1 MRQTRVIII
10 GSRGS
15 QLALCQTQ
23 HIVNRLQD
31 LHPQFRFVIK
41 RIRTKGD
48 EHSSQPSFCFEE
60 KGEFVRELEEALLS
74 GEINLAVH
82 SFKDLPLDSP
92 EGLEIAAVNQREDA
106 RDVLVSMKA
115 NSLSQL
121 PRGASIGTGSLRRAA
136 QIKAFRPDLD
146 VVDIRGNLDTRLRKV
161 SSGQFDGIILAA
173 AGLIRMGWEEQ
184 ITEYLSM
191 DICLPAVAQ
200 GALAIEAREG
210 DEEIKRLVSVL
221 NHEPTRQAT
230 TAEQAFL
237 RCLGGGCRTP
247 IAAFGQINGGTLELE
262 GMVSTPD
269 GGKLL
274 RAGVKGS
281 AELPEEV
288 GSQLGEKLVARGGR
302 EILGG
307 TA

>member
-48 EHSSQPSFCFEE
+48 EHSSQPSFYFEE
-60 KGEFVRELEEALLS
+60 KGEFVMELEEALLS

-82 SFKDLPLDSP
+82 SFKDLPLELP

-230 TAEQAFL
+230 TAEQVFL
-237 RCLGGGCRTP
+237 RFLGGGCRTP

-274 RAGVKGS
+274 RAGVQGS

-288 GSQLGEKLVARGGR
+288 GSLLGEKLVARGGR

>member
-1 MRQTRVIII
+1 MRQTKVIII

-48 EHSSQPSFCFEE
+48 EHSSEPSFCFEE
-60 KGEFVRELEEALLS
+60 KGEFVRELEEALLA

-82 SFKDLPLDSP
+82 SFKDLPLELP

-121 PRGASIGTGSLRRAA
+121 PRGASIGTGSPRRAA

-173 AGLIRMGWEEQ
+173 AGLIRLGWEER

-200 GALAIEAREG
+200 GALAIEVREG

-221 NHEPTRQAT
+221 NHKPTRQAT
-230 TAEQAFL
+230 TAEQVFL

-247 IAAFGQINGGTLELE
+247 IAAFGQINSGTLQLE

-274 RAGVKGS
+274 RAKVEGS

-288 GSQLGEKLVARGGR
+288 GSLLGEKLIARGGR

-307 TA
+307 TT

>member
-48 EHSSQPSFCFEE
+48 EHSSQPSFGFEE

-82 SFKDLPLDSP
+82 SFKDLPLDFP

>member
-1 MRQTRVIII
+1 MTPTGVIII

-23 HIVNRLQD
+23 RIVDRLQD
-31 LHPQFRFVIK
+31 LHPQFRFAIK
-41 RIRTKGD
+41 RITTKGD
-48 EHSSQPSFCFEE
+48 EHSGQPSFGFEE
-60 KGEFVRELEEALLS
+60 KGEFVRELEEALLA
-74 GEINLAVH
+74 GEISLAVH

-92 EGLEIAAVNQREDA
+92 QGLEIAAVDQREDA
-106 RDVLVSMKA
+106 RDVLISVKA

-121 PRGASIGTGSLRRAA
+121 PRGASVGTSSPRRAA

-146 VVDIRGNLDTRLRKV
+146 VGGIRGNIDTRLRKV

-173 AGLIRMGWEEQ
+173 AGLIRLGWEER
-184 ITEYLSM
+184 IIEYLSM

-200 GALAIEAREG
+200 GALAIEVREG

-230 TAEQAFL
+230 TAEQVFL
-237 RCLGGGCRTP
+237 HSLGGGCRTP
-247 IAAFGQINGGTLELE
+247 IAAYGQINSGTLELE

-269 GGKLL
+269 GSKLL
-274 RAGVKGS
+274 RARAKGS
-281 AELPEEV
+281 AEFPQEV
-288 GSQLGEKLVARGGR
+288 GTQLGEKLIAQGGR

-307 TA
+307 AI

>member
-1 MRQTRVIII
+1 MTQTGVIII

-31 LHPQFRFVIK
+31 LYPQFRFAIK
-41 RIRTKGD
+41 RITTKGD
-48 EHSSQPSFCFEE
+48 EHSSQPSFGFEE
-60 KGEFVRELEEALLS
+60 KGEFVRELEAALLA
-74 GEINLAVH
+74 GEISLAVH
-82 SFKDLPLDSP
+82 SFKDLPLDLS

-121 PRGASIGTGSLRRAA
+121 PHGASIGTGSPRRAA

-146 VVDIRGNLDTRLRKV
+146 VGDIRGNIDTRLRKV

-173 AGLIRMGWEEQ
+173 AGLILLGWEAR

-200 GALAIEAREG
+200 GALAIEVREG
-210 DEEIKRLVSVL
+210 DEETKRLVSVL
-221 NHEPTRQAT
+221 NHKPTRQAT
-230 TAEQAFL
+230 TAEQVFL

-247 IAAFGQINGGTLELE
+247 IAAFGQINSGTLELE

-269 GGKLL
+269 GSKLL
-274 RAGVKGS
+274 RARAKGS
-281 AELPEEV
+281 AELPEKV
-288 GSQLGEKLVARGGR
+288 GSLLGEKLVALGGR

-307 TA
+307 TT

>member
-121 PRGASIGTGSLRRAA
+121 PRGASIGTGSPRRAA

-237 RCLGGGCRTP
+237 RFLGGGCRTP
-247 IAAFGQINGGTLELE
+247 IAAFGQINSGTLELE

-274 RAGVKGS
+274 RARVKGS

>member
-1 MRQTRVIII
+1 MRQTKVIII

-23 HIVNRLQD
+23 HIVNCLQD
-31 LHPQFRFVIK
+31 FHPQFRFVIK

-48 EHSSQPSFCFEE
+48 EFSREPSSRLEG
-60 KGEFVRELEEALLS
+60 KGDFVRELEAALLA
-74 GEINLAVH
+74 GEIDLAVH
-82 SFKDLPLDSP
+82 SFKDLLLDLP
-92 EGLEIAAVNQREDA
+92 QGLEIASVSQREDA

-136 QIKAFRPDLD
+136 QLKSFRPDID
-146 VVDIRGNLDTRLRKV
+146 VRDIRGNIDTRLRKV

-173 AGLIRMGWEEQ
+173 AGLIRLGWEEQ
-184 ITEYLSM
+184 ITDYLSM

-200 GALAIEAREG
+200 GALAIEVREE
-210 DEEIKRLVSVL
+210 DEEIKRLVSFL
-221 NHEPTRQAT
+221 NHKATRQAI
-230 TAEQAFL
+230 TAEQVFL
-237 RCLGGGCRTP
+237 RFLGGGCHTP
-247 IAAFGQINGGTLELE
+247 IAAFGQINSGVLKLE

-274 RAGVKGS
+274 RARVKGS

-288 GSQLGEKLVARGGR
+288 GSLLGEKLVALGAR

-307 TA
+307 TT

>member
-1 MRQTRVIII
+1 
-10 GSRGS
+10 
-15 QLALCQTQ
+15 
-23 HIVNRLQD
+23 
-31 LHPQFRFVIK
+31 
-41 RIRTKGD
+41 
-48 EHSSQPSFCFEE
+48 
-60 KGEFVRELEEALLS
+60 
-74 GEINLAVH
+74 
-82 SFKDLPLDSP
+82 
-92 EGLEIAAVNQREDA
+92 
-106 RDVLVSMKA
+106 MKA

-173 AGLIRMGWEEQ
+173 AGLIRLGWEEQ

-247 IAAFGQINGGTLELE
+247 IAAFGQINSGTLELE

>member
-1 MRQTRVIII
+1 MRQTRVITI

-48 EHSSQPSFCFEE
+48 EHSSQPSFYFEE
-60 KGEFVRELEEALLS
+60 KGEFVMELEEALLS

-247 IAAFGQINGGTLELE
+247 IAAFGQINSGTLELE

-288 GSQLGEKLVARGGR
+288 GSLLGEKLVARGGR

>member
-1 MRQTRVIII
+1 MRQTRVITI

-48 EHSSQPSFCFEE
+48 EHSSQPSFYFEE
-60 KGEFVRELEEALLS
+60 KGEFVMELEEALLS

-173 AGLIRMGWEEQ
+173 AGLIRLGWEER

-200 GALAIEAREG
+200 GALAIEVREG
-210 DEEIKRLVSVL
+210 DKEIKRLVSVL

-237 RCLGGGCRTP
+237 RCLAV
-247 IAAFGQINGGTLELE
+247 AAALPLLPLAKSTVELWNW
-262 GMVSTPD
+262 
-269 GGKLL
+269 
-274 RAGVKGS
+274 RAWYRH
-281 AELPEEV
+281 
-288 GSQLGEKLVARGGR
+288 Q
-302 EILGG
+302 
-307 TA
+307 TAANCCEQR

>member
-1 MRQTRVIII
+1 MRQTRTIII

-31 LHPQFRFVIK
+31 SHPQFRFVIK
-41 RIRTKGD
+41 RIRTRGD
-48 EHSSQPSFCFEE
+48 EPGSEPSFCFEG
-60 KGEFVRELEEALLS
+60 KGEFVRELEAALLA
-74 GEINLAVH
+74 GEIDIAAH
-82 SFKDLPLDSP
+82 SFKDLPLDLP
-92 EGLEIAAVNQREDA
+92 QGLEIASVSERADA
-106 RDVLVSMKA
+106 RDVLISMKA

-121 PRGASIGTGSLRRAA
+121 RRGASIGTGSPRRAA

-146 VVDIRGNLDTRLRKV
+146 VGDIRGNIDTRLRKV

-173 AGLIRMGWEEQ
+173 AGLIRLGWEER

-200 GALAIEAREG
+200 GALAMEVREG

-237 RCLGGGCRTP
+237 RFLGGGCHTP
-247 IAAFGQINGGTLELE
+247 IAAFGQISSGILELE
-262 GMVSTPD
+262 GMVSTSD

-274 RAGVKGS
+274 RARVKGS
-281 AELPEEV
+281 AELPEEA
-288 GSQLGEKLVARGGR
+288 GSLLGEKLIALGAR

-307 TA
+307 TT

>member
-1 MRQTRVIII
+1 MRQTRVITI

-41 RIRTKGD
+41 RIKTKGD
-48 EHSSQPSFCFEE
+48 EHSSQPSFYFEE

-74 GEINLAVH
+74 GEITLAVH

>member
-23 HIVNRLQD
+23 DIANRLQN
-31 LHPQFRFVIK
+31 LHPQLSFVIK
-41 RIRTKGD
+41 RIRTRGD
-48 EHSSQPSFCFEE
+48 ELSSEPSFCFEG
-60 KGEFVRELEEALLS
+60 KGEFVRELEAALLAR
-74 GEINLAVH
+74 EINLAVH
-82 SFKDLPLDSP
+82 SFKDLPLELP

-121 PRGASIGTGSLRRAA
+121 PHGASIGTGSPRRAA
-136 QIKAFRPDLD
+136 QIKVFRPDLD

-173 AGLIRMGWEEQ
+173 AGLIRLGWEEQ
-184 ITEYLSM
+184 ITEYLPM

-200 GALAIEAREG
+200 GALAIEVREG

-230 TAEQAFL
+230 TAEQVFL
-237 RCLGGGCRTP
+237 RFLGGGCRTP
-247 IAAFGQINGGTLELE
+247 IAAFGQISSGTLELE

-269 GGKLL
+269 GSKLL
-274 RAGVKGS
+274 RARVEGS

-288 GSQLGEKLVARGGR
+288 GSLLGEKLVALGGR

-307 TA
+307 TT

>member
-1 MRQTRVIII
+1 MRQTRVITI

-48 EHSSQPSFCFEE
+48 EHSSQPSFYFEE
-60 KGEFVRELEEALLS
+60 KGEFVMELEEALLS

-288 GSQLGEKLVARGGR
+288 GSLLGEKLVARGGR

>member
-1 MRQTRVIII
+1 MRPTGVIII

-31 LHPQFRFVIK
+31 LYPQFTFVIK

-48 EHSSQPSFCFEE
+48 EHSSKPSFGFEE
-60 KGEFVRELEEALLS
+60 KGEFVRELEEALLA

-82 SFKDLPLDSP
+82 SFKDLPFDHP

-106 RDVLVSMKA
+106 RDVMVSMKA

-121 PRGASIGTGSLRRAA
+121 PRGASIGTSSPRRAA

-146 VVDIRGNLDTRLRKV
+146 VVDIRGNIDTRLRKV

-173 AGLIRMGWEEQ
+173 AGLIRLGWEAR
-184 ITEYLSM
+184 ITEYISM

-200 GALAIEAREG
+200 GALAIETREK

-230 TAEQAFL
+230 TAEQVFL
-237 RCLGGGCRTP
+237 HCLGGGCRTP
-247 IAAFGQINGGTLELE
+247 IAAFGQINGETLELE

-274 RAGVKGS
+274 RAGAKGS
-281 AELPEEV
+281 AELPQEV
-288 GSQLGEKLVARGGR
+288 GNLLGEKLIARGGR

-307 TA
+307 TV

>member
-23 HIVNRLQD
+23 PIVNRLQD
-31 LHPQFRFVIK
+31 FHPQFRFVIK

-48 EHSSQPSFCFEE
+48 EFSREPSSRLEG
-60 KGEFVRELEEALLS
+60 KWDFVRELEAALLA
-74 GEINLAVH
+74 GEIDVAVH
-82 SFKDLPLDSP
+82 SFKDLPLDLP
-92 EGLEIAAVNQREDA
+92 QGLEIASVSQREDA
-106 RDVLVSMKA
+106 RDVMVSMKA

-121 PRGASIGTGSLRRAA
+121 PRGASIGTSSLRRTA
-136 QIKAFRPDLD
+136 QLKFFRPDLD
-146 VVDIRGNLDTRLRKV
+146 IRDIRGNIDTRLRKV

-173 AGLIRMGWEEQ
+173 AGLIRLGWEEQ
-184 ITEYLSM
+184 ITDYLSM

-200 GALAIEAREG
+200 GALAIEVREE
-210 DEEIKRLVSVL
+210 DEEIKRLVSFL
-221 NHEPTRQAT
+221 NHKATRQAI
-230 TAEQAFL
+230 TAEQVFL
-237 RCLGGGCRTP
+237 RFLGGGCHTP
-247 IAAFGQINGGTLELE
+247 IAAFGQINSGVLELE

-274 RAGVKGS
+274 RMRVKGS

-288 GSQLGEKLVARGGR
+288 GSLLGEKLVALGAR

-307 TA
+307 TT

>member
-288 GSQLGEKLVARGGR
+288 GSLLGEKLVARGGR

>member
-1 MRQTRVIII
+1 MKQPRVIII

-31 LHPQFRFVIK
+31 LHPEFRFVIK
-41 RIRTKGD
+41 QIRTKGD

-60 KGEFVRELEEALLS
+60 KGEFVMELEAALLAR
-74 GEINLAVH
+74 EINLAVH
-82 SFKDLPLDSP
+82 SFKDLPLELP
-92 EGLEIAAVNQREDA
+92 KGLEIAAVNQREDA

-121 PRGASIGTGSLRRAA
+121 PHGASIGTGSPRRAA

-173 AGLIRMGWEEQ
+173 AGLIRLDWAER

-200 GALAIEAREG
+200 GALAIEVRKG
-210 DEEIKRLVSVL
+210 DKEIKRLVSVL

-237 RCLGGGCRTP
+237 HFLGGGCRTP
-247 IAAFGQINGGTLELE
+247 IAAFGQINSGILELE

-269 GGKLL
+269 GSKLL
-274 RAGVKGS
+274 RARVKGS
-281 AELPEEV
+281 AELPEKV
-288 GSQLGEKLVARGGR
+288 GSLLGEKLVALGGR

-307 TA
+307 AI

>member
-1 MRQTRVIII
+1 MRQPRVIII

-23 HIVNRLQD
+23 HIANRLQE
-31 LHPQFRFVIK
+31 LHPQFRFAIK
-41 RIRTKGD
+41 RVRTKGD
-48 EHSSQPSFCFEE
+48 ELSNNPSFCFEG
-60 KGEFVRELEEALLS
+60 KGEFVRELEAALLA

-82 SFKDLPLDSP
+82 SFKDLPLDLP

-121 PRGASIGTGSLRRAA
+121 PPGARIGTGSPRRAA
-136 QIKAFRPDLD
+136 QIKVFRPDLD
-146 VVDIRGNLDTRLRKV
+146 VGDIRGNIDTRLHKV
-161 SSGQFDGIILAA
+161 YSGQFDGIILAA
-173 AGLIRMGWEEQ
+173 AGLIRLGWEER

-200 GALAIEAREG
+200 GALAVEIREG
-210 DEEIKRLVSVL
+210 DKEIKRLVSVL
-221 NHEPTRQAT
+221 NHKPTMQAT
-230 TAEQAFL
+230 TAEQVFL
-237 RCLGGGCRTP
+237 RFLGGGCRTP
-247 IAAFGQINGGTLELE
+247 IAAFGQINSGTLELE

-269 GGKLL
+269 GSKLL
-274 RAGVKGS
+274 RAGVKGN
-281 AELPEEV
+281 AELPQEV
-288 GSQLGEKLVARGGR
+288 GSLLGEKLVSLGGR

-307 TA
+307 AT

>member
-1 MRQTRVIII
+1 MRQEMVISV

-31 LHPQFRFVIK
+31 FHPQFRFVIK

-48 EHSSQPSFCFEE
+48 ELDREPSFRFEG
-60 KGEFVRELEEALLS
+60 KGDFVGELETALLA
-74 GEINLAVH
+74 GEIDLAVH
-82 SFKDLPLDSP
+82 SFKDLPLNLP
-92 EGLEIAAVNQREDA
+92 QGLEIASVSKRQDA

-121 PRGASIGTGSLRRAA
+121 PRGASIGTSSLRRAA
-136 QIKAFRPDLD
+136 QLKAFRPDFD
-146 VVDIRGNLDTRLRKV
+146 VGDIRGNIDTRLRKV

-173 AGLIRMGWEEQ
+173 AGLIRLGWEEQ

-200 GALAIEAREG
+200 GALAIEVREG
-210 DEEIKRLVSVL
+210 DKEIKRLVSFL
-221 NHEPTRQAT
+221 NHKPTRLAT
-230 TAEQAFL
+230 TAEQVFL
-237 RCLGGGCRTP
+237 RFLGGGCHTP
-247 IAAFGQINGGTLELE
+247 IAAFGQISSGTLELE

-274 RAGVKGS
+274 RARVKGS

-288 GSQLGEKLVARGGR
+288 GSLLGEKLIALGAR

-307 TA
+307 TT

>member
-1 MRQTRVIII
+1 MRQTKVIII

-48 EHSSQPSFCFEE
+48 EHSSEPSFCFEE
-60 KGEFVRELEEALLS
+60 KGEFVRELEEALLA

-82 SFKDLPLDSP
+82 SFKDLPLELP

-121 PRGASIGTGSLRRAA
+121 PRGASIGTSSPRRAA

-173 AGLIRMGWEEQ
+173 AGLIRLGWEER

-200 GALAIEAREG
+200 GALAIEVREG

-221 NHEPTRQAT
+221 NHKPTRQAT
-230 TAEQAFL
+230 TAEQVFL

-247 IAAFGQINGGTLELE
+247 IAAFGQINSGTLQLE

-274 RAGVKGS
+274 RAKVEGS

-288 GSQLGEKLVARGGR
+288 GSLLGEKLIARGGR

-307 TA
+307 TT

>member
-48 EHSSQPSFCFEE
+48 EHSSQPSFYFEE
-60 KGEFVRELEEALLS
+60 KGEFVMELEEALLS

-173 AGLIRMGWEEQ
+173 AGLIRLGWEEQ

-274 RAGVKGS
+274 RARVKGS

-288 GSQLGEKLVARGGR
+288 GSLLGEKLVARGGR

>member
-1 MRQTRVIII
+1 MRQTKVIII

-48 EHSSQPSFCFEE
+48 EHSSEPSFCFEE
-60 KGEFVRELEEALLS
+60 KGEFVRELEEALLA

-82 SFKDLPLDSP
+82 SFKDLPLELP

-121 PRGASIGTGSLRRAA
+121 PRGASIGTGSPRRAA

-173 AGLIRMGWEEQ
+173 AGLIRLGWEARV
-184 ITEYLSM
+184 TEYLSM

-200 GALAIEAREG
+200 GALAIEVREG

-221 NHEPTRQAT
+221 NHKPTKQAT
-230 TAEQAFL
+230 TAEQVFL

-247 IAAFGQINGGTLELE
+247 IAAFGQINSGTLQLE

-274 RAGVKGS
+274 RAKVEGS

-288 GSQLGEKLVARGGR
+288 GSLLGEKLIARGGR

-307 TA
+307 TT

>member
-1 MRQTRVIII
+1 MRQTRVITI

-48 EHSSQPSFCFEE
+48 EHSSQPSFYFEE
-60 KGEFVRELEEALLS
+60 KGEFVMELEEALLS

-221 NHEPTRQAT
+221 NHKPTRQAT

-237 RCLGGGCRTP
+237 RFLGGGCRTP

-274 RAGVKGS
+274 RARVKGS

>member
-48 EHSSQPSFCFEE
+48 EHSSQPSFYFEE
-60 KGEFVRELEEALLS
+60 KGEFVMELEEALLS

>member
-48 EHSSQPSFCFEE
+48 EHSSEPSFCFEE
-60 KGEFVRELEEALLS
+60 KGEFVRELEEALLA

-82 SFKDLPLDSP
+82 SFKDLPLELP

-121 PRGASIGTGSLRRAA
+121 PRGASIGTSSPRRAA

-173 AGLIRMGWEEQ
+173 AGLIRLGWEERV
-184 ITEYLSM
+184 TEYLSM

-200 GALAIEAREG
+200 GALAIEVREG

-230 TAEQAFL
+230 TAEQVFL

-247 IAAFGQINGGTLELE
+247 IAAFGQINSGTLQLE

-274 RAGVKGS
+274 RAKVEGS

-288 GSQLGEKLVARGGR
+288 GSLLGEKLIARGGR

-307 TA
+307 TT

>member
-1 MRQTRVIII
+1 MRQARMIII

-23 HIVNRLQD
+23 HIVNRLQNF
-31 LHPQFRFVIK
+31 HPQFRLVIK

-48 EHSSQPSFCFEE
+48 ELGREPSSRFEG
-60 KGEFVRELEEALLS
+60 KGDFVRELEAALLA
-74 GEINLAVH
+74 GEIDVAVH
-82 SFKDLPLDSP
+82 SFKDLPLNLP
-92 EGLEIAAVNQREDA
+92 QGLEIACVSQREDA

-121 PRGASIGTGSLRRAA
+121 PRGASIGTSSLRRAA
-136 QIKAFRPDLD
+136 QIKPFRPDFD
-146 VVDIRGNLDTRLRKV
+146 VRHISGNIDTRLRKV

-173 AGLIRMGWEEQ
+173 AGLLRLGWEEQ

-200 GALAIEAREG
+200 GALAVEVREG
-210 DEEIKRLVSVL
+210 DEEIKRLVSLL
-221 NHEPTRQAT
+221 NHEPTRRAII
-230 TAEQAFL
+230 AEQAFL
-237 RCLGGGCRTP
+237 RFLGGDCHTP
-247 IAAFGQINGGTLELE
+247 IAAFGQINSGVLELE

-274 RAGVKGS
+274 RARIRGS
-281 AELPEEV
+281 AEYPEKV
-288 GSQLGEKLVARGGR
+288 GSLLGERLIALGAR

-307 TA
+307 TT

>member
-1 MRQTRVIII
+1 MRQTRVITI

-48 EHSSQPSFCFEE
+48 EHSSQPSFYFEE
-60 KGEFVRELEEALLS
+60 KGEFVMELEEALLS

-221 NHEPTRQAT
+221 NHKPTRQAT

-237 RCLGGGCRTP
+237 RFLGGGCRTP

-274 RAGVKGS
+274 RAGVQGS

-288 GSQLGEKLVARGGR
+288 GSQLGEKLVALGSR

>member
-15 QLALCQTQ
+15 QLAICQTQ
-23 HIVNRLQD
+23 HIVNSLQD
-31 LHPQFRFVIK
+31 FHPQFRFVIK
-41 RIRTKGD
+41 RIRAKGD
-48 EHSSQPSFCFEE
+48 ELDREPSSHFEG
-60 KGEFVRELEEALLS
+60 KGEFVRELEAALLA
-74 GEINLAVH
+74 GEIDVAVH
-82 SFKDLPLDSP
+82 SFKDLPVNLP
-92 EGLEIAAVNQREDA
+92 QGLEIACVSQREDA
-106 RDVLVSMKA
+106 RDVLVSMEA
-115 NSLSQL
+115 SSLSQL
-121 PRGASIGTGSLRRAA
+121 PRGASIGTSSLRRAA
-136 QIKAFRPDLD
+136 QIKSFCPALNIG
-146 VVDIRGNLDTRLRKV
+146 DIRGNIDTRLRKV

-173 AGLIRMGWEEQ
+173 AGLIRLGWEEQ

-200 GALAIEAREG
+200 GALAIEVREG
-210 DEEIKRLVSVL
+210 DEEIQRLVSFL
-221 NHEPTRQAT
+221 DHEPTRRAI

-237 RCLGGGCRTP
+237 RFLGGDCHTP
-247 IAAFGQINGGTLELE
+247 IAAFGQINSGVLELE

-281 AELPEEV
+281 AELPEGV
-288 GSQLGEKLVARGGR
+288 GSLLGEKLIALGAR

-307 TA
+307 IT

>member
-48 EHSSQPSFCFEE
+48 EHSSQPSFYFEE
-60 KGEFVRELEEALLS
+60 KGEFVMELEAALLS

-230 TAEQAFL
+230 TAEQVFL

-274 RAGVKGS
+274 RARVKGS

-288 GSQLGEKLVARGGR
+288 GSLLGEKLVARGGK